1 MVAVESGTGANL
13 SLGLGPPG
21 LPPGRPPGR
30 PEDLPPGREEEERCP
45 PRLFEG
51 FALPLRRPALP
62 LRAPPRRPWSGFC
75 FMVAQR
81 YVVGQG
87 QRRARHGLR
96 LRGGLATPSNALG
109 RCVTCGLRPSR
120 KVTHHTSNRHSR
132 PRRPR
137 AGERLGPPGQSAAAV
152 PTRAGQVGLKRH
164 RTQSDDTQRTVAC
177 LGLRRFRS
185 DASANS
191 STW

>member
-30 PEDLPPGREEEERCP
+30 PEGLPPGREEEGRCP

-109 RCVTCGLRPSR
+109 RCVTWDFA
-120 KVTHHTSNRHSR
+120 
-132 PRRPR
+132 RRERSPTTRQTGIRARADPR
-137 AGERLGPPGQSAAAV
+137 AGGRPGPPHNPPSLPQG
-152 PTRAGQVGLKRH
+152 RQVRSLRGDIAPSPAL
-164 RTQSDDTQRTVAC
+164 DFVEDELPA
-177 LGLRRFRS
+177 LG
-185 DASANS
+185 
-191 STW
+191 